1 MRRRSVPGASPG
13 TSGARPGAH
22 RAPRG
27 GAGGPAAD
35 LGSIRHTDTLLDLLG
50 ARRLGWSSAR
60 RDPAVTVLR
69 ALTADVDAQAATA
82 GAAPGTAAPGTAP
95 GTAPRGRAGWARPV
109 TSAAVIAGSLAALML
124 AAVASITGLM
134 AAGMIVR
141 LVRLGAALPDGSG
154 GCAGAPRHGPGR
166 RELHR

>member
-22 RAPRG
+22 RAARV

-35 LGSIRHTDTLLDLLG
+35 LGSIRHTDTLLDLLA

-69 ALTADVDAQAATA
+69 ALTADVDAPAAATA
-82 GAAPGTAAPGTAP
+82 GAAPGTAQ
-95 GTAPRGRAGWARPV
+95 RGRAGWARPV

-154 GCAGAPRHGPGR
+154 GPAGASRHGPGR

>member
-1 MRRRSVPGASPG
+1 MTGMRRRSVPGASPG

-22 RAPRG
+22 RAARG
-27 GAGGPAAD
+27 GAGAPAAD
-35 LGSIRHTDTLLDLLG
+35 LGSIRHSDTLLDLLA

-69 ALTADVDAQAATA
+69 ALTADVDAPAAATA
-82 GAAPGTAAPGTAP
+82 GAAPGTAAGT
-95 GTAPRGRAGWARPV
+95 GRRGRAGWARPV

-154 GCAGAPRHGPGR
+154 GPPGVPRHGPGR
-166 RELHR
+166 LHR